1 MLVMKAWLETRWRFV
16 TAFAL
21 PLLVLAL
28 NYQNHNSPVTSL
40 RAMFVLLGLALALGS
55 MLLGGSGVKS
65 QAPFGFPEGLVGSTQ
80 FTISL
85 PVSRLRLLSV
95 RAGIGLLEMSVVTVI
110 IGCLTW
116 GPLSG
121 GAGERNARRSA
132 KDTLNGDS
140 VPDRTLLRIRLF
152 LDFPRRPF
160 ARPGRRSDDD
170 AAVGA
175 FELRSRSGGHFSR
188 LGPGIAPVHAQT
200 AVVPDGGIRNPLRD
214 TVPGGCPDCSDA
226 RVLKL
231 C

>member
-116 GPLSG
+116 GLFPGVRASAMPADLPRILLTAILFLTGPYFASVFFWTFLDDPLPG
-121 GAGERNARRSA
+121 QGAGL
-132 KDTLNGDS
+132 TM
-140 VPDRTLLRIRLF
+140 TLLLVLSNYVPAPADIFRAWGQASPLFTHRLPWSQMAVSVILSAILF
-152 LDFPRRPF
+152 L
-160 ARPGRRSDDD
+160 
-170 AAVGA
+170 AAV
-175 FELRSRSGGHFSR
+175 R
-188 LGPGIAPVHAQT
+188 IVQT
-200 AVVPDGGIRNPLRD
+200 REY
-214 TVPGGCPDCSDA
+214 
-226 RVLKL
+226 
-231 C
+231 